1 MRRTQIY
8 LTEEQDARIAE
19 LAEAR
24 AVSKAEVIRGILD
37 GALDSGDAEAD
48 GRAAILATAGLCADY
63 PDWPE
68 WLEDVRAAGGAGG
81 RLDRLGL

>member
-8 LTEEQDARIAE
+8 LTEEQDEELKR

-24 AVSKAEVIRGILD
+24 HESKASVIRAILD
-37 GALDSGDAEAD
+37 RALGVDGGAD
-48 GRAAILATAGLCADY
+48 GDRAVLLATAGLCADY

-68 WLEDVRAAGGAGG
+68 WLDTVRGAGAA
-81 RLDRLGL
+81 DRLTELGL

>member
-8 LTEEQDARIAE
+8 LTEEQDDELRR

-24 AVSKAEVIRGILD
+24 HESKASVIRAILD
-37 GALDSGDAEAD
+37 RALGADVGAD
-48 GRAAILATAGLCADY
+48 EDRAVLLATAGLCADY

-68 WLEDVRAAGGAGG
+68 WLEAVRGAGAD
-81 RLDRLGL
+81 DRLTDLGL

>member
-8 LTEEQDARIAE
+8 LTEEQDDELKR

-24 AVSKAEVIRGILD
+24 HESKASVIRAIIDRALGADIGVDEDRSVLLD
-37 GALDSGDAEAD
+37 
-48 GRAAILATAGLCADY
+48 TAGICADY

-68 WLEDVRAAGGAGG
+68 WLEAVRGSSAA
-81 RLDRLGL
+81 DRLTGLGL